1 MDPDAV
7 DGDGAGSG
15 GVRPPASVSG
25 RDGRHD
31 RDYLDFRTVLNVRQP
46 DGLDRAA
53 GSALAAASSYPA
65 TDDAEFRR
73 AAAAHV
79 SCDPPEVVPVA
90 GRLAGIRLAV
100 AAAVQSGAEV
110 LVPAPGRPAYARETR
125 LQGGD
130 PTCCPPASLVETDPG
145 KFGLVVACQP
155 NDPTG
160 EAYDPERL
168 RAYADRCREAD
179 TPLLVDESL
188 LGFTPLP
195 SLAGAPGVIVVRSLG
210 AICGLPG
217 LRAGFL
223 VAAGDHRDRLDTA
236 RLTWGVGTPARL
248 IGTECMRRESFFDDT
263 VERVRRERIRMVDR
277 LATRFDVRPSAAPFL
292 LVELPTAGHVDAL
305 LATLRDADILVR
317 DARQFSGLDSHVRVT
332 VRTAADNEALFDAL
346 GV

>member
-1 MDPDAV
+1 
-7 DGDGAGSG
+7 
-15 GVRPPASVSG
+15 VSG

-90 GRLAGIRLAV
+90 GRHAGIRLAV

-130 PTCCPPASLVETDPG
+130 PTFCPPASLVETDPG